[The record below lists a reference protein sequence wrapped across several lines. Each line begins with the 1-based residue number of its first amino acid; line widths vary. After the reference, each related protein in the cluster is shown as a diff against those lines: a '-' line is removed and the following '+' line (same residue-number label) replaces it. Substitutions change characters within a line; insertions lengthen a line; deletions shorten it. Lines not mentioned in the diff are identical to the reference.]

1 MIAGTTVLAVLL
13 FIAAILDE
21 AFRAAPVNMQY
32 VVVGDAVMLVIMSG
46 LMFAYRRSLFAN
58 RAGRQLSALFVI
70 SLAAATVGDQV
81 FAWRG
86 ETSEEGGPLSAML
99 MGAVYLGAAIG
110 MGGRLWW
117 AALWSFVFGIVA
129 ALWPPLSTSMV
140 GLTCLVCLDVLA
152 VDALSPRAAR
162 K

>member
-58 RAGRQLSALFVI
+58 RAGRQLSALFVL

-140 GLTCLVCLDVLA
+140 GLTCLVCLGVLA